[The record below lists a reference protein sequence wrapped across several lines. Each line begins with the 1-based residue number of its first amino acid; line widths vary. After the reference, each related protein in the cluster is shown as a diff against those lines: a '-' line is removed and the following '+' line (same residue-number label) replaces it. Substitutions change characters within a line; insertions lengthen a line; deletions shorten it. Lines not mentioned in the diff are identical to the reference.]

1 MWQAMLIAAG
11 LPPTRQ
17 IHVHGFINSGG
28 QKMSKSLGNVVN
40 PIEYSDKYGT
50 DALRYYLLAKVS
62 PFEDSDFTK
71 VKFEEAYQADLANG
85 LGNLVARV
93 AAMCVEQKF
102 EIRNSKFE
110 ISTDVTK
117 AISEY
122 KFDGAMANI
131 WERIK
136 KADQFVSEKR
146 VWELKDK
153 EREEALTRLVR
164 EIRQISVDLVPFMP
178 ESAEKI
184 SRQFNGEKII
194 KGESLFPRL
203 T

>member
-1 MWQAMLIAAG
+1 MLIAAG

-40 PIEYSDKYGT
+40 PLEYVDKYGT
-50 DALRYYLLAKVS
+50 DALRYYLLAKVA
-62 PFEDSDFTK
+62 PAEDSDFTK
-71 VKFEEAYQADLANG
+71 EKFEESYQADLANG
-85 LGNLVARV
+85 LGIWWRV
-93 AAMCVEQKF
+93 AAMAEKSEMGFSIQDLG
-102 EIRNSKFE
+102 S
-110 ISTDVTK
+110 SMSSAVT
-117 AISEY
+117 AALSEY
-122 KFDGAMANI
+122 KFDVAMASI
-131 WERIK
+131 WDKIK

-153 EREEALTRLVR
+153 ERVEALTKLVG
-164 EIRQISVDLVPFMP
+164 EIRQIAVDLAPFMP
-178 ESAEKI
+178 ETAEKI
-184 SRQFNGEKII
+184 DKQFRGEKIV